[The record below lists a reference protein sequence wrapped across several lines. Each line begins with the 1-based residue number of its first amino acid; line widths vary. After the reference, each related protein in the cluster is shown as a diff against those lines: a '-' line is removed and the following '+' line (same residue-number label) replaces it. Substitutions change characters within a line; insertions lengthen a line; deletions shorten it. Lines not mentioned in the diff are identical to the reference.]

1 VLEAMSCGAPVITSP
16 AGAVPE
22 VVGDMGV
29 FLPEPTPEAI
39 SRAILELW
47 PDEDRRGELGLKGRR
62 RAEELFSIDAR
73 KERIRGLLEE

>member
-22 VVGDMGV
+22 VVGDMGI

-47 PDEDRRGELGLKGRR
+47 PDEDRRARLGLEGRR
-62 RAEELFSIDAR
+62 RAEELSLDAR
-73 KERIRGLLEE
+73 RERIRGLLEE